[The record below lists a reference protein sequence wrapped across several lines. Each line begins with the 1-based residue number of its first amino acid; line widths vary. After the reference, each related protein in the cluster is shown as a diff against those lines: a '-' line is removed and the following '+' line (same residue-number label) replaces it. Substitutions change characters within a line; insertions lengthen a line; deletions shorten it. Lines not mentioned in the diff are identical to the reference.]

1 MKRLSF
7 ITAAVLLVSG
17 SAMAAGG
24 MSARSAKTFGL
35 LARMELPG
43 TSSFGGAIGLHLGSV
58 ARIEA
63 GYQSVSGAR
72 KINGAFKLFVP
83 PWSFSPTVGVRAYYP
98 LATGSSLQLAGE
110 AGLDWQTRAGLNIG
124 GGVTYGLSG
133 MSGLGYYVQL
143 GWFFGKG
150 K

>member
-35 LARMELPG
+35 LARMQLPG
-43 TSSFGGAIGLHLGSV
+43 TSTFGGEVAFQGGLARISAGYLSV
-58 ARIEA
+58 AGA
-63 GYQSVSGAR
+63 G
-72 KINGAFKLFVP
+72 KITGTFNLFVP
-83 PWSFSPTVGVRAYYP
+83 PWSMSPTVGVRAYYP

-110 AGLDWQTRAGLNIG
+110 AGLDWQTRVGLNIG